1 MIPATT
7 DILIIGG
14 AAVGASI
21 AYHLKAERRYPGT
34 VTVIERDPTYTRAST
49 TLSAAGIRQQFSTPE
64 NIKLSQYGIEF
75 IRRIKE
81 THGTDGDVGF
91 KEGGYLFLASE
102 AGIEVLKSNHAIQRA
117 AGAPVRLMGPTDLA
131 DRFPYLSTVDL
142 VAGSFGHAGEG
153 WMDSGL
159 LLAFLRREARAAGAV
174 FVADEVVGLE
184 REGGR
189 LSGARLASGALI
201 RAGQVV
207 NAAGPNAGVVA
218 ALAGVALPVE
228 PRKRFV
234 YVVHCRT
241 PLPGLPLTIDPSGV
255 YVRPEG
261 EYFLCGVSPDE
272 VADARAAPDDF
283 EMVYELYEDVIW
295 PTLANR
301 IPAMEAL
308 KFVRGW
314 AGHYDYNTVD
324 QNAIL
329 GPHPEIENFFFAN
342 GFSGHGLQQAPAVG
356 RALAEWL
363 IDGRSTSLDL
373 DVFRFDRFAA
383 GKPVFEINVV

>member
-34 VTVIERDPTYTRAST
+34 VTVIERDPTFTRAST

-81 THGTDGDVGF
+81 THGPDGDVGF

-142 VAGSFGHAGEG
+142 VAASFGHAGEG

-201 RAGQVV
+201 HAGQIV

-234 YVVHCRT
+234 YVIHCRT
-241 PLPGLPLTIDPSGV
+241 PLPGLPLTVDPSGV

-283 EMVYELYEDVIW
+283 EMAYELYEDVIW

-308 KFVRGW
+308 KLVRGW

-329 GPHPEIENFFFAN
+329 GPHPEVENFFFAN

-383 GKPVFEINVV
+383 GKPVFEINVI